1 MTIKALAIL
10 EAAVLESKQR
20 NVETPEV
27 REALDFLEPHIRPTW
42 LFPQYRHTLDGH
54 GDRGY
59 EREVNSRCFAP
70 LPRHL
75 RLMT

>member
-27 REALDFLEPHIRPTW
+27 REALDFLEPHIRTTW
-42 LFPQYRHTLDGH
+42 LIPQYRHTLDGH